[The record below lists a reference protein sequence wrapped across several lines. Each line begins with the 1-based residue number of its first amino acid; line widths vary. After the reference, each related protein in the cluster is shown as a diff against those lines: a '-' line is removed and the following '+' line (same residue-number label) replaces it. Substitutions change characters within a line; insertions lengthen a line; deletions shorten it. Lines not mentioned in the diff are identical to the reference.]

1 MTATHHQPE
10 QVLTPEQALSR
21 QAQGEPTD
29 ALTTEPRAPREPGGV
44 AEAGAPAFTPET
56 DPLEVIR
63 WALAAHPDVLM
74 PSAFNLNGVV
84 LLDLAVRAGYRGE
97 VVFVDTGYHFA
108 ETLQTRDRLA
118 ARYPEL
124 TFVTLNAGASPDD
137 GQTDPVLYVGDPD
150 ACCAVRKVAPLQR
163 YLKDRAPSALLNA
176 RSRDQATTRA
186 DIPFV
191 EAGARV
197 KVNPLA
203 HWTRERLETYAAE
216 HDLPVNPLYFDG
228 FLSIGCWPCTRAVR
242 PGEDARAGRW
252 AGKGKTE
259 CGLWAGEGKL

>member
-1 MTATHHQPE
+1 MTA
-10 QVLTPEQALSR
+10 L
-21 QAQGEPTD
+21 
-29 ALTTEPRAPREPGGV
+29 EPRP
-44 AEAGAPAFTPET
+44 AELFVGTPSFGPDT
-56 DPLEVIR
+56 DPQDVIA
-63 WALAAHPDVLM
+63 WALRTHPDVTM

-97 VVFVDTGYHFA
+97 VVFVDTGYHFP
-108 ETLQTRDRLA
+108 ETLATRDRLA

-137 GQTDPVLYVGDPD
+137 GQTPDTLYAADPD

-163 YLKDRAPSALLNA
+163 HLRDTNPSALLNA
-176 RSRDQATTRA
+176 RSRDQSSTRA
-186 DIPFV
+186 EIPFV
-191 EAGARV
+191 EDGGARR
-197 KVNPLA
+197 KINPLA
-203 HWTRERLETYAAE
+203 FWTREMLEAYAAE

-259 CGLWAGEGKL
+259 CGLWQGDGQL

>member
-1 MTATHHQPE
+1 MTT
-10 QVLTPEQALSR
+10 LS
-21 QAQGEPTD
+21 
-29 ALTTEPRAPREPGGV
+29 PRPD
-44 AEAGAPAFTPET
+44 FTPDS
-56 DPLEVIR
+56 DPLDVIR
-63 WALAAHPDVLM
+63 WALGAHGRVLM

-84 LLDLAVRAGYRGE
+84 LIDLAVRAGYRGE
-97 VVFVDTGYHFA
+97 VVFVDTGYHFP
-108 ETLQTRDRLA
+108 ETLATRERLA

-124 TFVTLNAGASPDD
+124 TFVTLNDGGSPED
-137 GQTDPVLYVGDPD
+137 GQTDPALYAADAD
-150 ACCAVRKVAPLQR
+150 ACCAVRKVAPLQA
-163 YLKDRAPSALLNA
+163 YLRAQAPDALLNA

-191 EAGARV
+191 EQGARV

-203 HWTRERLETYAAE
+203 HWTRERLEAYARE

-228 FLSIGCWPCTRAVR
+228 FLSVGCWTCTRAVR

-259 CGLWAGEGKL
+259 CGLWAGGNAL

>member
-1 MTATHHQPE
+1 MTALNERPQTQIPP
-10 QVLTPEQALSR
+10 VQA
-21 QAQGEPTD
+21 PD
-29 ALTTEPRAPREPGGV
+29 
-44 AEAGAPAFTPET
+44 FTPDT
-56 DPLEVIR
+56 DPRDVIR

-84 LLDLAVRAGYRGE
+84 LIDLAVQAGYRGE
-97 VVFVDTGYHFA
+97 VVFVDTGFHFP
-108 ETLQTRDRLA
+108 ETLATRDRLA

-124 TFVTLNAGASPDD
+124 TFVTLNAGAHPED
-137 GQTDPVLYVGDPD
+137 GQTAPDLYASDAD
-150 ACCAVRKVAPLQR
+150 ACCAVRKVAPLQA
-163 YLKDRAPSALLNA
+163 YLRQKAPSALLNA
-176 RSRDQATTRA
+176 RSRDQASTRA

-191 EAGARV
+191 EEGAARA

-203 HWTRERLETYAAE
+203 HWSRERLEAYAKE

-228 FLSIGCWPCTRAVR
+228 FLSVGCWTCTRAVR